1 VTHPFPHKTFVCNIF
16 LYFSFYPTPFFPFS
30 LYFFLLLF
38 KQANMAERAEKQL
51 EKLMNEFEKK
61 EYAVKDDATTV
72 TIHVERDPD
81 QYRNVV

>member
-1 VTHPFPHKTFVCNIF
+1 
-16 LYFSFYPTPFFPFS
+16 
-30 LYFFLLLF
+30 
-38 KQANMAERAEKQL
+38 MAERAEKQL